1 MSALH
6 VVRHNHLVTVQDAG
20 RSGAMR
26 FGVSQSGPMDWVRFR
41 HALAL
46 AGGDGTAAFEI
57 GIAGAAFRAEG
68 RVVVGLAGPGFT
80 ASTGDG
86 EPLTLPARLVLGD
99 GETLTVTPGASGMWA
114 YLAVA
119 GIDFG
124 APVLGSYATNARTGL
139 GARDFDAPFPVE
151 TPRGAEP
158 LLATDIALPDGPIGL
173 LPGPQ
178 NHLFAE
184 DVQATFTSEP
194 YTLTDKVDRM
204 GYRLDGPALKA
215 ETHDIIS
222 DGIVEGAIQVPG
234 NGQPIVLCADRAPTG
249 GYPKIAV
256 VALADRPRL
265 DAASPRRDGAL
276 RLHRRGGGHPPP
288 PCADRRAVGPAG
300 PAGAHKL
307 HVRVSCRPEP
317 HRRCRLGRRSG
328 SVAAT
333 ERDRPP
339 ASAGTRPG
347 RFATPC
353 SVLRQWCG
361 RRMRS

>member
-46 AGGDGTAAFEI
+46 AGSGTAAFEI

-68 RVVVGLAGPGFT
+68 PVLAGLSGPGFSAT
-80 ASTGDG
+80 VGDG
-86 EPLTLPARLVLGD
+86 EPVTLPARLFIGD
-99 GETLTVTPGASGMWA
+99 GETLTITPGRNGMWA

-119 GIDFG
+119 GIDLG

-139 GARDFDAPFPVE
+139 GARDFDTPFSVQ
-151 TPRGAEP
+151 TPGDAEP
-158 LLATDIALPDGPIGL
+158 LLAVDIALPDGPIGL

-178 NHLFAE
+178 HHLFAE
-184 DVQATFTSEP
+184 EVQTTFTTEA
-194 YTLTDKVDRM
+194 YRLTDKVDRM
-204 GYRLDGPALKA
+204 GYRLEGPPLEAA
-215 ETHDIIS
+215 THDIIS

-265 DAASPRRDGAL
+265 TQLRPGATVHFAFIDLAEAGRR
-276 RLHRRGGGHPPP
+276 
-288 PCADRRAVGPAG
+288 RRALEDALAAPPVPR
-300 PAGAHKL
+300 
-307 HVRVSCRPEP
+307 VRSVFTSEYLASRNLIGGVVSGDDQAP
-317 HRRCRLGRRSG
+317 
-328 SVAAT
+328 
-333 ERDRPP
+333 
-339 ASAGTRPG
+339 
-347 RFATPC
+347 
-353 SVLRQWCG
+353 
-361 RRMRS
+361 